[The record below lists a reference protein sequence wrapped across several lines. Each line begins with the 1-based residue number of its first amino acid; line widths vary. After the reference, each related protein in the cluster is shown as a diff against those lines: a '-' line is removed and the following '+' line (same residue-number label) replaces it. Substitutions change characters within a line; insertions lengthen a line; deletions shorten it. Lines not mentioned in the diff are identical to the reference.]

1 MNEISDLAAALASLR
16 DQENAKNGALEN
28 MVIDVAPGSVVV
40 EANRSGLLELAR
52 QILLVAAK
60 DISGAHQ
67 DFDKAGFASRADATL
82 TIALSQ
88 SLK

>member
-1 MNEISDLAAALASLR
+1 MNEISELVAVLAVLR
-16 DQENAKNGALEN
+16 DRENAKHGTLEN
-28 MVIDVAPGSVVV
+28 MVIDVAPGSVVI

-67 DFDKAGFASRADATL
+67 DFDTAGFASRADATL
-82 TIALSQ
+82 TVALNRA
-88 SLK
+88 LK